1 MSSSFAIAGRRLGP
15 DMPPYIVA
23 EMSANHLQ
31 QLPRALQIVEA
42 AAAAGADAVK
52 LQSYTADTITL
63 DAHGR
68 GFDIESGP
76 WAGQTLHDLYR
87 SAEMPWDWH
96 EALFAHGAKLGIT
109 VFSAPFDLTA
119 VDLLERCGNPVYKIA
134 SFELIDLPLVAACA
148 ATGKPL
154 IMSTGNASLAEVGE
168 ALEAARHAGARDILI
183 LHCISGYP
191 TPFAEAN
198 LPRLQRLAQE
208 FAVPVGLSDH
218 THGTAVPVAATAL
231 GAVLIEKH
239 VTLARADGG
248 PDAFFS
254 LEPAELREL
263 VVSTKAAWEACQ
275 DRGLAPQ
282 HAELENRAYRRSLY
296 AVADIAAGEPLSHAN
311 TRSIRP
317 GFGLAPRHLP
327 QLLGRRAASAI
338 ARGTPLDWSLIEG
351 GAVSAAAAE

>member
-1 MSSSFAIAGRRLGP
+1 MSSRFTIAGRALGP

-31 QLPRALQIVEA
+31 NLSRALAIIDA
-42 AAAAGADAVK
+42 AADAGADAVK

-63 DAHGR
+63 DAHGP

-96 EALFAHGAKLGIT
+96 ERLFAHGQARGVT
-109 VFSAPFDLTA
+109 VFSAPFDLSA

-134 SFELIDLPLVAACA
+134 SFELVDLPLVEACA
-148 ATGKPL
+148 RTGKPL
-154 IMSTGNASLAEVGE
+154 IMSTGNASLEEVGA
-168 ALEAARHAGARDILI
+168 ALDSARAAGATELLI

-191 TPFAEAN
+191 TPFDQAN
-198 LPRLQRLAQE
+198 LPRLQRLARE
-208 FAVPVGLSDH
+208 FGVPVGLSDH

-239 VTLARADGG
+239 VTLAQADGG

-254 LEPAELREL
+254 LEPAELAEL
-263 VVSTKAAWEACQ
+263 VSSTRAAWEALQ
-275 DRGLAPQ
+275 DRGLSPQ

-296 AVADIAAGEPLSHAN
+296 AVRDIAAGEVLSHDN
-311 TRSIRP
+311 LRSIRP

-327 QLLGRRAASAI
+327 LLLGRRAAAPI
-338 ARGTPLDWSLIEG
+338 ARGTPFSWELVEG
-351 GAVSAAAAE
+351 GAGSLAAE